1 MAFQVIIHDRATQDI
16 RRQANYI
23 LAKGNREAA
32 ERFLE
37 SAEYTFAQLATTPN
51 MGKVLSLILSDMKTI
66 RQWRIKNFKDYL
78 IFYQVQAEQVEV
90 LRVLHGARDLENIL
104 PFLDEEV

>member
-1 MAFQVIIHDRATQDI
+1 MTFQIIVRDRATQDI

-23 LAKGNREAA
+23 LAMGSRDAA
-32 ERFLE
+32 ERLLE
-37 SAEYTFAQLATTPN
+37 FAEYAFTQLAITPN
-51 MGKVLSLILSDMKTI
+51 MGRVVQLPLSDMGTI

-78 IFYQVQAEQVEV
+78 IFYRVLEDRVEI
-90 LRVLHGARDLENIL
+90 LRVLHGMRDLEDLL